1 MIGWMQNW
9 AFVNQHAET
18 EPWFGQMALPRELS
32 IVDGKLIQRP
42 TKEFDAL
49 RKNPVSHNGVC
60 VSGLETVKLEG
71 IEGRVAD
78 VELTITPESKD
89 GSYYMFE
96 MRFAQDDKHYTAL
109 RYRPRESELELDR
122 SYSDSRIAMIH
133 KRSCKVKDNGGVLK
147 LRVVIDRFSAEVF
160 ANDGEQV
167 MSVTFTTDTAA
178 NGISFVADGAVKL
191 DITKYDIE

>member
-1 MIGWMQNW
+1 MVRWHCQ
-9 AFVNQHAET
+9 
-18 EPWFGQMALPRELS
+18 ELS

-42 TKEFDAL
+42 TKEFDAC

-60 VSGLETVKLEG
+60 VAGLEAVKLEG

-78 VELTITPESKD
+78 VELTIAPKSKD
-89 GSYYMFE
+89 DSYYMFE

-109 RYRPRESELELDR
+109 RYRMHESELELDR

-133 KRSCKVKDNGGVLK
+133 KRSCKVKDNGGKLK

-178 NGISFVADGAVKL
+178 KEISFVADGTVYM
-191 DITKYDIE
+191 DIVKYDIE

>member
-1 MIGWMQNW
+1 M
-9 AFVNQHAET
+9 
-18 EPWFGQMALPRELS
+18 
-32 IVDGKLIQRP
+32 
-42 TKEFDAL
+42 
-49 RKNPVSHNGVC
+49 VC

-78 VELTITPESKD
+78 VELTIAPESKD
-89 GSYYMFE
+89 DSYYMFE